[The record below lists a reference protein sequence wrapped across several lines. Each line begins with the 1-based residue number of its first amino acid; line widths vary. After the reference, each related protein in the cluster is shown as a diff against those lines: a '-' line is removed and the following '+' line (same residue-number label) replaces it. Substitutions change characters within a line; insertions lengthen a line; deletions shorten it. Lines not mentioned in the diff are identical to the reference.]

1 MTNKINKVKAII
13 LFAVLVCV
21 NLLPCAKLLQSRVE
35 VSYRLPESELTAV
48 PLTEQ
53 DVIEQELI
61 INGTLK
67 ELKFYTENYGREN
80 EGKLKITI
88 AQDGRIADTVYWEI
102 KNAGSYVY
110 NAVPVNSKK
119 LAKGNIQLTIE
130 AQDYT
135 EDTKFAL
142 FAADENIY
150 EIGRA
155 KCNGIFMSGPMII
168 GYDAAD
174 YQNTEAVYSY
184 FMIAGVVLLCGV
196 TAFMLV
202 GCEETEKSSMILQFS
217 VRFLIFFSLALKYP
231 VCSFMAEPWA
241 ELGSD
246 FLLTATG
253 ENLFDSLFMMEQGL
267 YLTLFNRLVC
277 LVAVRLFGTG
287 WFAVMV
293 LQIFAIL
300 FVAFCC
306 SYICSNS
313 FQKYAPRTVRV
324 LFAIALAG
332 ILTGGENIMVIG
344 VVYFGSIFL
353 MLCLLLD
360 FSAISKGKWIAYIS
374 ISVLFCLSKMSFCI
388 FFPAAVFYLIFG
400 FKLLDQRKKIY
411 LVIVSAAAVLE
422 PVVSVF
428 MAGRVLTTGAIGTEG
443 IGVVKTTVGLGE
455 IMNAMLYYQTQV
467 FGASACISFLSRMR
481 ELTGAVGIAMN
492 LVSLTA
498 IIAILI
504 WAVNGFRSKDTE
516 RKERGIQVLCLGIL
530 SFAQCFLTVLTTPTA
545 VVGLDGWKT
554 VQYIVPTRWFQMS
567 YTAVLLIFL
576 IMVGMAFNQWKP
588 LREKENVRKGAYA
601 VVFLAALFFVVVNGR
616 DMGGRNFFTSSSLAF
631 SDWNNLHSLLGR
643 ERYCVATIP
652 EGWFVKNEEVFTG
665 QVYRQSEIEIDTQI
679 HKADVLYATKYSYT
693 NMLSDR
699 EYFAYLY
706 DENNQV
712 IRIIGQCTN
721 PQKKMVGFDLYDV
734 EERVSKIAFKYED
747 GSDALINGMYYV
759 GYL

>member
-1 MTNKINKVKAII
+1 MKNKGKAVI
-13 LFAVLVCV
+13 LFVALVC
-21 NLLPCAKLLQSRVE
+21 LCLFPCAKLIQSRMEIV
-35 VSYRLPESELTAV
+35 YRLPEGGLTAV
-48 PLTEQ
+48 DICEQ
-53 DVIEQELI
+53 DVFEQELI
-61 INGTLK
+61 IKGTLK
-67 ELKFYTENYGREN
+67 ELAFYTENYGREN

-88 AQDGRIADTVYWEI
+88 AQDGKAVDTIYWEL

-130 AQDYT
+130 AQDYA

-142 FAADENIY
+142 FVADENLY
-150 EIGRA
+150 EIERA
-155 KCNGIFMSGPMII
+155 RYNGIPMSGPMII

-184 FMIAGVVLLCGV
+184 FMIGIVVFLCGI
-196 TAFMLV
+196 TAFLLV
-202 GCEETEKSSMILQFS
+202 GYAETEQSSSFLQFA
-217 VRFLIFFSLALKYP
+217 VRLLIFFSLALKYP

-253 ENLFDSLFMMEQGL
+253 KDLFGGLFLMEQGL
-267 YLTLFNRLVC
+267 YLTLFNRLIC
-277 LVAVRLFGTG
+277 LIVVRLFGTG
-287 WFAVMV
+287 WLAVMI
-293 LQIFAIL
+293 LQILAIL
-300 FVAFCC
+300 FVACC
-306 SYICSNS
+306 CAYICSIS

-324 LFAIALAG
+324 FLAIALAG
-332 ILTGGENIMVIG
+332 ILAGGENIMVIG

-374 ISVLFCLSKMSFCI
+374 VSVLFCLSKMSFCI

-422 PVVSVF
+422 PAVSVF
-428 MAGRVLTTGAIGTEG
+428 MAGRVLTTGAIGTGG
-443 IGVVKTTVGLGE
+443 IGVKTTVGFGN

-467 FGASACISFLSRMR
+467 FSASACISFLSRMR

-492 LVSLTA
+492 LVSLAA

-545 VVGLDGWKT
+545 VVGLGGWKT
-554 VQYIVPTRWFQMS
+554 VQYIAPTRWFQMS

-616 DMGGRNFFTSSSLAF
+616 DMGGRNSFTSSSLAF

-721 PQKKMVGFDLYDV
+721 PQKQMVGFDLYDV
-734 EERVSKIAFKYED
+734 EKRVSKIAFKYED